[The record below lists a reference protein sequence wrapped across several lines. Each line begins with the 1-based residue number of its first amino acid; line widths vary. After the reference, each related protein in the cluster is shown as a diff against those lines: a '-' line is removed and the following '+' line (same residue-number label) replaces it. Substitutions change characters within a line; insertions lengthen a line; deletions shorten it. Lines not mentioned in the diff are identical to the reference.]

1 MTDKFT
7 HIGEVISYIRKKQ
20 NISQA
25 ELADEICSREYIGQ
39 VEKGLK
45 FPTTYIINQFCDKLD
60 VNIYEEYALLLQHGG
75 FEQHQMITTIN
86 DHIKPEK
93 GHLLLDLATEYE
105 NSGIPIEGELLQFI
119 CYAKALYYGNIDRQ
133 IEKAIEYCLKGIRT
147 HYPNFTINSSFDS
160 YRLSNIEINLLQ
172 CLFNQYYRMGDVTLC
187 ILGQKRLLAYLN
199 QKLLT
204 TDYIVHK
211 KLHFELT
218 GLALLSH
225 NIFICGQNDI
235 PFQEL
240 LNIIENSISLLKK
253 YGYSGKLPELLFD
266 RTYLHYKLQ
275 NTDAYEASLSEAISI
290 SNFFIGEE
298 NTKGLIEWLNKKIA

>member
-20 NISQA
+20 KISQA
-25 ELADEICSREYIGQ
+25 ELADGICSREYIGQ

-45 FPTTYIINQFCDKLD
+45 FPTTYMINQFCDKLN
-60 VNIYEEYALLLQHGG
+60 VNIYDEYALLLQHGG
-75 FEQHQMITTIN
+75 FTQHQMIVTIN
-86 DHIKPEK
+86 EHISPET
-93 GHLLLDLATEYE
+93 GHKLLDLVTQYE
-105 NSGIPIEGELLQFI
+105 NSGVPIEGELLQYI

-133 IEKAIEYCLKGIRT
+133 LEKAIEYCLEGIHY
-147 HYPNFTINSSFDS
+147 HYPNFDFSNSFES

-187 ILGQKRLLAYLN
+187 ILGQKKLLAYLN
-199 QKLLT
+199 KKLLT

-218 GLALLSH
+218 CLALLSH

-240 LNIIENSISLLKK
+240 LDIIENSISLLKM
-253 YGYSGKLPELLFD
+253 YGYSENLPELLFD

-275 NTDAYEASLSEAISI
+275 NTDAYESSLSEAISI

>member
-20 NISQA
+20 KISQA
-25 ELADEICSREYIGQ
+25 ELADGICSREYIGQ

-45 FPTTYIINQFCDKLD
+45 FPTTYMINQFCDKLD
-60 VNIYEEYALLLQHGG
+60 INIYEEYALLLQHGG

-93 GHLLLDLATEYE
+93 GHLLLDLVTKYE
-105 NSGIPIEGELLQFI
+105 NSSVLIEGELFQYI
-119 CYAKALYYGNIDRQ
+119 CYAKALYYGNVDRQ
-133 IEKAIEYCLKGIRT
+133 IEKAIQYCLKGIRT
-147 HYPNFTINSSFDS
+147 HYPNFTTNSSFDS
-160 YRLSNIEINLLQ
+160 YRLSNIEINLLH

-218 GLALLSH
+218 GFSLLSH

-240 LNIIENSISLLKK
+240 LDIIENSISLLKK
-253 YGYSGKLPELLFD
+253 YGYSVKLPELLFD
-266 RTYLHYKLQ
+266 RTYLHYKLG
-275 NTDAYEASLSEAISI
+275 DIAAYEASLSESISI
-290 SNFFIGEE
+290 SNFFVGEE
-298 NTKGLIEWLNKKIA
+298 KTNKLIEWLNEKIA